1 MTRTAQE
8 IDQEIDRL
16 ITQLWDV
23 LKPDSDELAQA
34 RVDLSDEG
42 NTDPTDLDLARAV
55 LDRRKKN

>member
-1 MTRTAQE
+1 MIKTARE

-23 LKPDSDELAQA
+23 LKPDGDELTQA

-55 LDRRKKN
+55 MHRRRIN